1 MKKLQ
6 ISLNIA
12 CIVLST
18 ILAIM
23 CFYASNWN
31 VDTICYT
38 FGFLHSL
45 FCSYLVITLNTFL
58 RNDYIQSI

>member
-1 MKKLQ
+1 MKKLR

-23 CFYASNWN
+23 CFHAGNWN
-31 VDTICYT
+31 EDTMCYT
-38 FGFLHSL
+38 FGFTFSFAAIWL
-45 FCSYLVITLNTFL
+45 LVHLIHFEK
-58 RNDYIQSI
+58 

>member
-1 MKKLQ
+1 MKKLC

-23 CFYASNWN
+23 CFNAGEWN
-31 VDTICYT
+31 TDTVCYT
-38 FGFLHSL
+38 FGFVFSFVAIWL
-45 FCSYLVITLNTFL
+45 LVHLIHFEK
-58 RNDYIQSI
+58 

>member
-1 MKKLQ
+1 MKKLL

-23 CFYASNWN
+23 CFNAGKWN
-31 VDTICYT
+31 IDTVCYT
-38 FGFLHSL
+38 FGFVFSFAAIWL
-45 FCSYLVITLNTFL
+45 LVHLIYFEK
-58 RNDYIQSI
+58 